1 MEVYAKFVVSYFT
14 VASYK
19 YGLSGHIDVSHKTY
33 ISTDSL
39 KGICMDKLIE
49 MKGIKKSFFGVE
61 VLHGVDFDIHA
72 GEVVAL
78 CGENGA
84 GKSTLVKVL
93 AGVHSRDAGE
103 VMLMGKKIGNSTPL
117 EMQHKGVAM
126 IHQELVL
133 IEEMTAAQN
142 IFLSR
147 EPKNK
152 FGLIDFP
159 KMNNDAKKLLESL
172 GQDINPTTQV
182 RDLKIAQ
189 KQMVEIAK
197 AISFDVKVII
207 MDEPTGVLT
216 NKETEILFKLIKDLA
231 DRGIGIIYISH
242 RLAEVKE
249 IADRVT
255 VLRDGNL
262 IATKALGEVTQKEIA
277 TLMVGRE
284 VSDSVV
290 AEFEGD
296 ETDIVLEVKN
306 MTGDILKDINFSV
319 AKGEIIGFC
328 GLIGAGRSELMEM
341 IFGLRKYDKGE
352 VLLYGKPVKIKSA
365 KAAIDAN
372 LGFATEDRKGTGLVP
387 SRSIAENSDF
397 VYRVKN
403 KGTLLMP
410 KVVNARTNEKIKELR
425 TVCTGPDQLVKNLSG
440 GNQQKVVL
448 SKWLLSDPDI
458 LIIDEPTRGIDVGA
472 RQEIY
477 TIIGELAKSGKT
489 VIVVSSDMTEVL
501 SICQRVIV
509 MHEGAITGVLTGD
522 ERTEENIMHCAINVM

>member
-1 MEVYAKFVVSYFT
+1 MNVSR
-14 VASYK
+14 
-19 YGLSGHIDVSHKTY
+19 KTY
-33 ISTDSL
+33 ISVDSR
-39 KGICMDKLIE
+39 KGIHMDKLVE
-49 MKGIKKSFFGVE
+49 MKGISKSFFGVE
-61 VLHGVDFDIHA
+61 VLHGVDFDINA

-93 AGVHSRDAGE
+93 AGIHPRNAGE
-103 VMLMGKKIGNSTPL
+103 ITLMGENITNSTPL
-117 EMQHKGVAM
+117 EMQHKGVSM

-133 IEEMTAAQN
+133 IEDMTVAQN

-147 EPKNK
+147 EPRNK
-152 FGLIDFP
+152 FGLIDFQ
-159 KMNNDAKKLLESL
+159 KMNNDAKALLESL
-172 GQDINPTTQV
+172 GQDIKPTAQV

-207 MDEPTGVLT
+207 MDEPTAVLT
-216 NKETEILFKLIKDLA
+216 NKETEILFKLIKELA
-231 DRGIGIIYISH
+231 ERGIGIIYISH
-242 RLAEVKE
+242 RLAEIEE

-255 VLRDGNL
+255 VLRDGHL
-262 IATKALGEVTQKEIA
+262 IATKALEEVSQKEIA

-284 VSDSVV
+284 ISDSVV

-319 AKGEIIGFC
+319 ARGEIIGFC

-341 IFGLRKYDKGE
+341 IFGLRKYNKGE
-352 VLLYGKPVKIKSA
+352 VSLYGEPVKIKSA
-365 KAAIDAN
+365 KAAINAN

-387 SRSIAENSDF
+387 NRSIAENSDF
-397 VYRVKN
+397 VYRVKS
-403 KGTLLMP
+403 KGSLLMP
-410 KVVNARTNEKIKELR
+410 KAVNARTNQKIRDLR
-425 TVCTGPDQLVKNLSG
+425 IACTGASQLVKNLSG

-458 LIIDEPTRGIDVGA
+458 FIIDEPTRGIDVGA

-477 TIIGELAKSGKT
+477 TIIRELAKNGKT
-489 VIVVSSDMTEVL
+489 IIVVSSDMTEVL
-501 SICQRVIV
+501 SVCQRVIV

-522 ERTEENIMHCAINVM
+522 MRTEENIMHCAINVM